1 MLRMNISLSQSIMMG
16 LLLVASGVIHAVGA
30 EKPGST
36 RVEPMTELPP
46 LLVQWMQAEKS
57 AGSIHVTFRQSRST
71 PTLKAPLL
79 AAGEFWRMADG
90 RFRWQLGQPA
100 SMILINDGSTVRL
113 KEEGA
118 DEWKTMDPK
127 DRRVG
132 MWLNFLGGQ
141 ELSSEALARTF
152 QASVA
157 SDTAERVAFVL
168 KPRSLVM
175 RKHLRQ
181 LELHIDPRTKHLL
194 QMRLVQADESS
205 LTMDFD
211 SPRSAADTSDLFK

>member
-1 MLRMNISLSQSIMMG
+1 MNTFLPRWFIVVM
-16 LLLVASGVIHAVGA
+16 VAAALGVTGVAGA
-30 EKPGST
+30 DKPGSA

-57 AGSIHVTFRQSRST
+57 AGNIHVTFTQSRST

-90 RFRWQLGQPA
+90 RFRWQIGQPA

-113 KEEGA
+113 KEEGVA
-118 DEWKTMDPK
+118 EWKTMDPK

-132 MWLNFLGGQ
+132 MWLSFLGGQ
-141 ELSSEALARTF
+141 ELSSDALARTF

-157 SDTAERVAFVL
+157 SDTPARVAFVL

-205 LTMDFD
+205 LTMEFD
-211 SPRSAADTSDLFK
+211 SPRSAADTPDLFK